1 MEFAVDAIGGKLP
14 ARVDEWT
21 QLTHISYENETLTFR
36 YSFDDSSDSCMPD
49 KEEIRNYMI
58 KEVGKKEAYGM
69 LHVACIY
76 LGASW
81 SVRFRSQTTLEICE
95 SSLTSDEMKPIVS
108 KWHEFGSELKWNM

>member
-1 MEFAVDAIGGKLP
+1 
-14 ARVDEWT
+14 
-21 QLTHISYENETLTFR
+21 
-36 YSFDDSSDSCMPD
+36 MPD